1 MSNKKYKHL
10 LPAEKVGV
18 FLSLLCA
25 IHCLTLPIILFVAP
39 YLASSFAFS
48 VTVEWI
54 LVVVSFGMALLLL
67 WQDFRK
73 HRKPMP
79 LYFLGIGVFIK
90 LVDTL
95 VGLGT
100 NPIIQRLQHKRGIYG
115 DSTSLPS
122 GRLLASQLKKSMV
135 LIEGPAQPILHDLVE
150 EEKKKEEFMKIKAAA
165 EAQMRSMVPT
175 LIKN

>member
-48 VTVEWI
+48 VTAEWI

-67 WQDFRK
+67 WQDYRK

-79 LYFLGIGVFIK
+79 LYFLGIAVLIKLLDTLLSLKSIEWVFGLSLGVFI
-90 LVDTL
+90 TL
-95 VGLGT
+95 AYWY
-100 NPIIQRLQHKRGIYG
+100 NYKHK
-115 DSTSLPS
+115 T
-122 GRLLASQLKKSMV
+122 ACTC
-135 LIEGPAQPILHDLVE
+135 
-150 EEKKKEEFMKIKAAA
+150 KI
-165 EAQMRSMVPT
+165 S
-175 LIKN
+175 

>member
-48 VTVEWI
+48 VTAEWI
-54 LVVVSFGMALLLL
+54 LVVVSFGLALLLL
-67 WQDFRK
+67 WQDYRE

-79 LYFLGIGVFIK
+79 LYFLGIAVLIK

-95 VGLGT
+95 LGLKSIEWVFGLSLGVFIT
-100 NPIIQRLQHKRGIYG
+100 LAYWYNYKHK
-115 DSTSLPS
+115 T
-122 GRLLASQLKKSMV
+122 ACTC
-135 LIEGPAQPILHDLVE
+135 
-150 EEKKKEEFMKIKAAA
+150 KI
-165 EAQMRSMVPT
+165 S
-175 LIKN
+175 

>member
-54 LVVVSFGMALLLL
+54 LVLLSFGMALLLL
-67 WQDFRK
+67 WQDYRK

-79 LYFLGIGVFIK
+79 LYFLGIAVFIK

-95 VGLGT
+95 LGNKSIEWVFGLSLGLFIT
-100 NPIIQRLQHKRGIYG
+100 LAYWYNYKHK
-115 DSTSLPS
+115 T
-122 GRLLASQLKKSMV
+122 ACTC
-135 LIEGPAQPILHDLVE
+135 
-150 EEKKKEEFMKIKAAA
+150 KI
-165 EAQMRSMVPT
+165 S
-175 LIKN
+175 

>member
-25 IHCLTLPIILFVAP
+25 LHCLTLPIILFVAP

-48 VTVEWI
+48 LTVEWI
-54 LVVVSFGMALLLL
+54 LVVVSFGMALFLL

-95 VGLGT
+95 VGLKSIEWVFGLSLGVFIT
-100 NPIIQRLQHKRGIYG
+100 LAYWYNYKHK
-115 DSTSLPS
+115 T
-122 GRLLASQLKKSMV
+122 ACTC
-135 LIEGPAQPILHDLVE
+135 
-150 EEKKKEEFMKIKAAA
+150 KI
-165 EAQMRSMVPT
+165 S
-175 LIKN
+175 

>member
-25 IHCLTLPIILFVAP
+25 IHCLSLPIILFVAP

-48 VTVEWI
+48 LTVEWI

-90 LVDTL
+90 LVDAL
-95 VGLGT
+95 VGLKSIEWVFGLSLGVFIT
-100 NPIIQRLQHKRGIYG
+100 LAYWYNYKHK
-115 DSTSLPS
+115 T
-122 GRLLASQLKKSMV
+122 ACTC
-135 LIEGPAQPILHDLVE
+135 
-150 EEKKKEEFMKIKAAA
+150 KI
-165 EAQMRSMVPT
+165 S
-175 LIKN
+175 

>member
-54 LVVVSFGMALLLL
+54 LVVGSFGMAILLL

-95 VGLGT
+95 VGLKSIEWVFGLSLGVFIT
-100 NPIIQRLQHKRGIYG
+100 LAYWYNYKHK
-115 DSTSLPS
+115 T
-122 GRLLASQLKKSMV
+122 ACTC
-135 LIEGPAQPILHDLVE
+135 
-150 EEKKKEEFMKIKAAA
+150 KI
-165 EAQMRSMVPT
+165 S
-175 LIKN
+175 

>member
-48 VTVEWI
+48 LTVEWI
-54 LVVVSFGMALLLL
+54 LVVVSFGMALFLL

-95 VGLGT
+95 VGLKSIEWIFGLSLGVFIT
-100 NPIIQRLQHKRGIYG
+100 LAYWYNYKHK
-115 DSTSLPS
+115 T
-122 GRLLASQLKKSMV
+122 ACTC
-135 LIEGPAQPILHDLVE
+135 
-150 EEKKKEEFMKIKAAA
+150 KI
-165 EAQMRSMVPT
+165 S
-175 LIKN
+175 

>member
-25 IHCLTLPIILFVAP
+25 IHCLTLPLILFAAP
-39 YLASSFAFS
+39 YLASSIAFS
-48 VTVEWI
+48 PLIEWI
-54 LVVVSFGMALLLL
+54 LVVGSFGMALLLL

-79 LYFLGIGVFIK
+79 LSFLGLAVLIK

-95 VGLGT
+95 GGVKSVEWIFGLSLGVFIT
-100 NPIIQRLQHKRGIYG
+100 LAYWFNYKHK
-115 DSTSLPS
+115 T
-122 GRLLASQLKKSMV
+122 ACTC
-135 LIEGPAQPILHDLVE
+135 
-150 EEKKKEEFMKIKAAA
+150 KIK
-165 EAQMRSMVPT
+165 
-175 LIKN
+175 

>member
-48 VTVEWI
+48 LTVEWI
-54 LVVVSFGMALLLL
+54 LVVVSFGMALFLL

-95 VGLGT
+95 VGLKSIEWVFGLSLGVFIT
-100 NPIIQRLQHKRGIYG
+100 LAYWYNYKHK
-115 DSTSLPS
+115 T
-122 GRLLASQLKKSMV
+122 ACTC
-135 LIEGPAQPILHDLVE
+135 
-150 EEKKKEEFMKIKAAA
+150 KI
-165 EAQMRSMVPT
+165 S
-175 LIKN
+175 

>member
-25 IHCLTLPIILFVAP
+25 IHCLALPIILFVAP

-79 LYFLGIGVFIK
+79 LYFLGIGVLIK

-95 VGLGT
+95 VGLKSIEWVFGLSLGVFIT
-100 NPIIQRLQHKRGIYG
+100 LAYWYNYKHK
-115 DSTSLPS
+115 T
-122 GRLLASQLKKSMV
+122 ACTC
-135 LIEGPAQPILHDLVE
+135 
-150 EEKKKEEFMKIKAAA
+150 KI
-165 EAQMRSMVPT
+165 S
-175 LIKN
+175 